1 MGSCPGQEVRVF
13 TKQVS
18 VFLENKKGRLAEVT
32 KLLTDEGINIR
43 ALSLADM
50 ADFGVLRLIVND
62 RARCLEVLKAHE
74 FAAQETDVIAV
85 EIEDRPGSLH
95 RILEILD
102 GKDINVEYIY
112 AFLEKSG
119 KNAIGV
125 FKIDDGPR
133 AVEVLR
139 ENGIPVLPGDV
150 VQNL

>member
-1 MGSCPGQEVRVF
+1 MY

-62 RARCLEVLKAHE
+62 RARCMQVLKSHD
-74 FAAQETDVIAV
+74 FVAQETDVIAV
-85 EIEDRPGSLH
+85 EIEDKPGGLN
-95 RILEILD
+95 RILAVLD
-102 GKDINVEYIY
+102 RDGINIEYIY

-119 KNAIGV
+119 ANAIMV
-125 FKIDDGPR
+125 CKIDDARR
-133 AVEVLR
+133 AVETLQK
-139 ENGIPVLPGDV
+139 NGITILPEAV